1 MRRFTDVS
9 GVTIR
14 EVSSDAVS
22 RVFGFFCG
30 GKSCC
35 ADVDGSAVEGCSDFR
50 FCSACWRRRSINSS
64 SSSESR
70 SSSLSLTFS
79 FSADSSS

>member
-22 RVFGFFCG
+22 RVFGFFCR
-30 GKSCC
+30 GKSC
-35 ADVDGSAVEGCSDFR
+35 ANVDGSAVEGCSDFR